1 MLRVSILL
9 ILISGLLACSS
20 MSNNRLPANLQGTEL
35 EVVKPV
41 SFAPDAFGAIY
52 QGGIQVSQRDLTI
65 WNYYCD
71 LTLKESRPSRWYLEE
86 GRYSITRLK
95 AYSRLCDWDGCDW
108 VNEYT
113 LNTISGP
120 DALKMTCVRRYLF
133 GEPGNWFYEI
143 LTPSQLN
150 AILGDAIE
158 VR

>member
-1 MLRVSILL
+1 MLRVSFLIVLL
-9 ILISGLLACSS
+9 SGLLACSGVNS
-20 MSNNRLPANLQGTEL
+20 GRLPTNLQGAEL
-35 EVVKPV
+35 TVVKPV
-41 SFAPDAFGAIY
+41 SFPPDAYGAIFQY
-52 QGGIQVSQRDLTI
+52 GIQVSQRDLTI

-71 LTLKESRPSRWYLEE
+71 LTLRESKPSIWYLEE
-86 GRYSITRLK
+86 GQYELAGLK

-113 LNTISGP
+113 LKTLSGSE
-120 DALKMTCVRRYLF
+120 ALKMTCVRRYLF
-133 GEPGNWFYEI
+133 GEPGNWSYEI